1 KLREEL
7 AIAQGKL
14 DAYQRDHG
22 VLGVDEDRLDVENV
36 RLQEM
41 SSQLVKAQAA
51 LVEAETRA
59 EARSSTELADLMS
72 NPLLQS
78 LKSELARAEAKLA
91 DLSQRVDR
99 NHPQYRSAAAEVAA
113 LKAQLDTEMGAA
125 RSSLLRSAELARQQ
139 VREIEAALEAQKERI
154 IALRQ
159 GRDEL
164 SVLQRDVESARA
176 TYAAAL
182 QQANRTRLESR
193 VDRTNIAILNPATV
207 PTAPASPRIALN
219 IVLAFFVSALCAAGW
234 ILYGELMRPRVRSR
248 DDLEAIADLPVLAEL
263 PPAPRQAHPIGSRAK
278 LPVRRIACRPRA
290 TWSGTTMSFA
300 IEPARIGS
308 RVPPRLRIGDLLVAA
323 GALRPIDVQRIV
335 ASQRLSSKRFGEIA
349 LEMKLITQAQLSSAL
364 AKQIGYPYVE
374 YGRSQLAHSLA
385 AAYEPF
391 CAYAEALRT
400 LRSQLLM
407 RWFGREQRA
416 LAVTST
422 RRDAT
427 CNTVAANLAIV
438 FAQLGESTLLIDGN
452 LRDPQ
457 QHRLFGLGACNGLTD
472 LVGERCEVEE

>member
-1 KLREEL
+1 
-7 AIAQGKL
+7 
-14 DAYQRDHG
+14 
-22 VLGVDEDRLDVENV
+22 
-36 RLQEM
+36 
-41 SSQLVKAQAA
+41 
-51 LVEAETRA
+51 
-59 EARSSTELADLMS
+59 
-72 NPLLQS
+72 
-78 LKSELARAEAKLA
+78 
-91 DLSQRVDR
+91 
-99 NHPQYRSAAAEVAA
+99 
-113 LKAQLDTEMGAA
+113 
-125 RSSLLRSAELARQQ
+125 
-139 VREIEAALEAQKERI
+139 
-154 IALRQ
+154 
-159 GRDEL
+159 
-164 SVLQRDVESARA
+164 
-176 TYAAAL
+176 
-182 QQANRTRLESR
+182 
-193 VDRTNIAILNPATV
+193 
-207 PTAPASPRIALN
+207 
-219 IVLAFFVSALCAAGW
+219 
-234 ILYGELMRPRVRSR
+234 
-248 DDLEAIADLPVLAEL
+248 
-263 PPAPRQAHPIGSRAK
+263 
-278 LPVRRIACRPRA
+278 
-290 TWSGTTMSFA
+290 MSFA

-427 CNTVAANLAIV
+427 CSTVAANLAIV

-472 LVGERCEVEE
+472 LVGERCEVEETLQIIEPFEKLTLIPSGAPPPNPQELLSGSVFADLLEDLVQAFDVVIVDTPALLDFADAAIVSQRAGACLLSARRHITPTADLHRSKALLRPTGATLLGVVLNE